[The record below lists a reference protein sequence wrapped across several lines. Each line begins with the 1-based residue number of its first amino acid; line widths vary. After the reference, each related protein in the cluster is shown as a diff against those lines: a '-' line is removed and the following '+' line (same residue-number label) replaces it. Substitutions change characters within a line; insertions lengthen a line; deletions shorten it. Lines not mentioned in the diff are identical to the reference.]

1 MPVNTIAHQSYNQQ
15 SGFSLIEIAI
25 VLIIF
30 GLLLTMFLTPLGTQ
44 RNLQNRA
51 KTNVLLDTAKEAL
64 FGYAIVNGHLPCPD
78 TDAVPDGI
86 ENRNSAGDCA
96 NDNGVLAWDTLGI
109 TKVDAWDHY
118 FTYRV
123 DATFS
128 NSTSRFTIN
137 DAESSSGININGM
150 SGNALVST
158 NSLPVLVV
166 VSHGGNGFGAI
177 NTSQNA
183 TVNNEPAPTNVEE
196 LENTDNDVTFVSHP
210 PTADGFDDQLIWI
223 SPKVLINR
231 MIMAERLP

>member
-1 MPVNTIAHQSYNQQ
+1 MLKLPYRQLQKLQ

-25 VLIIF
+25 VLVIF
-30 GLLLTMFLTPLGTQ
+30 GLLLTMFLTPLNTQ

-51 KTNVLLDTAKEAL
+51 ETSALLNQAKQAL

-78 TDAVPDGI
+78 SDAVPDGI
-86 ENRNSAGDCA
+86 ENRNVAGDCG
-96 NDNGVLAWDTLGI
+96 NDNGVLPWDTLGI
-109 TKVDAWDHY
+109 SRVDAWDHY

-128 NSTSRFTIN
+128 NSTNLFTIN
-137 DAESSSGININGM
+137 DAEGNSGININEM
-150 SGNALVST
+150 NGNALISV
-158 NSLPVLVV
+158 NSRPTLVV
-166 VSHGGNGFGAI
+166 VSHGANGFGAI

-183 TVNNEPAPTNVEE
+183 AINNEPASTNVDEQ
-196 LENTDNDVTFVSHP
+196 ENTDNDVTFVSHP